1 MSVPAADSLAHVYD
15 RLWSCLESGVGPQ
28 RSPFTMVQAA
38 TLGVDGAPKVRTV
51 VLRQASRAEQ
61 RLSFH
66 TDARSEKVA
75 ELRRDPRIAIVAADL
90 DALVQI
96 RAEGRASICDDDAR
110 RRAIWA
116 SSRPHTLLLYRA
128 PLRPGT
134 PIDAPGRAHVAPAP
148 DTASAADGYANF
160 CVLDVAVTRIDWLDL
175 ARSGHRRALFELHAD
190 GYDGRWVAP

>member
-28 RSPFTMVQAA
+28 RSPFTMLQAA
-38 TLGVDGAPKVRTV
+38 TLGLDGAPKVRTL
-51 VLRQASRAEQ
+51 VLRQVRRAGHV
-61 RLSFH
+61 LSFH

-75 ELRRDPRIAIVAADL
+75 ELRRDPRIALIGVDL

-96 RAEGRASICDDDAR
+96 RVEGVASICADEAQ
-110 RRAIWA
+110 RRAVWQA
-116 SSRPHTLLLYRA
+116 SRPHTLLLYRA
-128 PLRPGT
+128 PLPPGT
-134 PIDAPGRAHVAPAP
+134 PIDAPGHAHVAPAP
-148 DTASAADGYANF
+148 STASAADGYANF

-175 ARSGHRRALFELHAD
+175 ARSGHRRALFELHDD